1 MNRFIIVALAL
12 GLAAG
17 AQAQQ
22 PAAANPR
29 EEKIVAVINGEKLSA
44 AQLDRLY
51 ARISP
56 QMRANYERSGGKIQ
70 FLDQYINQRLLL
82 QEAVKSRFD
91 KRPDIAAELEAA
103 KDSTL
108 FDRYVREVVAS
119 EVISEAELRAYYD
132 ANRNNFLR
140 EETIKARHII
150 STPQA
155 GNVANTLKDDA
166 GSIEDARKK
175 MMNLKKQLDSG
186 ANFAE
191 LAASYSEDGS
201 AASGGDLGWFG
212 RGKMVGEFEQVA
224 FALKPG
230 ETSDVIETQF
240 GFHIVHVD
248 EKKPGG
254 VPPYEEVRG
263 EIRERFMNER
273 AEKVLER
280 VSALTRELRT
290 TSTVQI
296 NRENL

>member
-1 MNRFIIVALAL
+1 MNRVTIVALTL
-12 GLAAG
+12 GLAAN
-17 AQAQQ
+17 ALAQQ
-22 PAAANPR
+22 APAANPR

-51 ARISP
+51 ARINP

-103 KDSTL
+103 KDATL
-108 FDRYVREVVAS
+108 FDRYVREVVAL
-119 EVISEAELRAYYD
+119 EVISESEMRAFYD
-132 ANRNNFLR
+132 KNKNSFMR
-140 EETIKARHII
+140 EETVKARHII
-150 STPQA
+150 ATPQA
-155 GNVANTLKDDA
+155 GNVTNNLNDDA

-175 MMNLKKQLDSG
+175 MMQLKKQLDAG

-191 LAASYSEDGS
+191 LAASHSEDGS
-201 AASGGDLGWFG
+201 ATSGGDLGWFG
-212 RGKMVGEFEQVA
+212 RGKMVGEFEEVA
-224 FALKPG
+224 FSLKPG

-240 GFHIVHVD
+240 GFHIVRLD
-248 EKKPGG
+248 DRKAGG
-254 VPPYEEVRG
+254 IPPYEEVRG